1 MSGQH
6 LWLGIRAAAIAVVA
20 AGAAV
25 LIAGQAIAQGPS
37 VSVSDGA
44 GGLGDR
50 VTVEL
55 TAAEIEAPGLAAWS
69 IDISYDPDILA
80 AVACTPSASTGTQVC
95 NEAFS
100 DSSMRLAGAS
110 AAGLTG
116 DPELA
121 SARFECIAAG
131 TSAIEVDLVTFA
143 DGTLGDPQP
152 IDASVNN
159 GEIRCAGAAGLP
171 DSGQGAGSDSSNAG
185 LFWVIAALSVAGL
198 AFVFAGQG
206 VRRMRA

>member
-1 MSGQH
+1 MSGKQ
-6 LWLGIRAAAIAVVA
+6 LWLGIRAAAIVAIA

-25 LIAGQAIAQGPS
+25 LIAGQALAQGPS
-37 VSVSDGA
+37 VSATDGS
-44 GGLGDR
+44 GGIGDR
-50 VTVEL
+50 VDVEL
-55 TAAEIEAPGLAAWS
+55 SASEIEAPGLAAWS
-69 IDISYDPDILA
+69 IDISYDPDILE
-80 AVACTPSASTGTQVC
+80 AVSCTPSANTGTQVC

-110 AAGLTG
+110 ATGLTG

-121 SARFECIAAG
+121 TARFECIAAG
-131 TSAIEVDLVTFA
+131 TSPIEIGLVTFA

-171 DSGQGAGSDSSNAG
+171 DSGQGAGSDGGNAG
-185 LFWVIAALSVAGL
+185 LFWVIAALAVAGM
-198 AFVFAGQG
+198 AFLMGAQG
-206 VRRMRA
+206 LRRMRA